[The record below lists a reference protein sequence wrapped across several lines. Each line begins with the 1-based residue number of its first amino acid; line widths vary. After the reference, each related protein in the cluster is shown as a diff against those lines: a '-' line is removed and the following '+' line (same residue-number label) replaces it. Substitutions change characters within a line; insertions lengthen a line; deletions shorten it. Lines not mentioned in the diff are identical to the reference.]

1 MRLVEGRTFIPSDKT
16 PSTPPVIL
24 NETAAKK
31 FFPGQSAVGKHIKM
45 VMAKEWAEIV
55 GVVGSVRDN
64 GLDDE
69 ASPQIYLPG
78 YSPAPTRIAIRTT
91 GDPASVA
98 ALLRREVLAVDKD
111 QPIFDVTTM
120 EVMVADSLQ
129 ARKFSMLLLALFAA
143 IALLLAG
150 IGIYGVMS
158 YMVAQRTHEIGIRM
172 ALGAD
177 RSRVLRLIV
186 GNGIILTAGGV
197 IAGLAGFVALSRFM
211 SSLLLGIAATDAISL
226 ASGTV
231 VLASAAV
238 LASYIPARRA
248 AKVDPVI
255 ALRCD

>member
-1 MRLVEGRTFIPSDKT
+1 M
-16 PSTPPVIL
+16 
-24 NETAAKK
+24 
-31 FFPGQSAVGKHIKM
+31 
-45 VMAKEWAEIV
+45 
-55 GVVGSVRDN
+55 
-64 GLDDE
+64 
-69 ASPQIYLPG
+69 
-78 YSPAPTRIAIRTT
+78 
-91 GDPASVA
+91 A

-111 QPIFDVTTM
+111 QPFFDVTTM

-150 IGIYGVMS
+150 SDLWVMS

-197 IAGLAGFVALSRFM
+197 VTGLAGFVALSRFM